1 MKMTDSK
8 GCGHTSVHNP
18 SPVKLPPEYQELN
31 SPEDI
36 DVHQTEQNT
45 RDQDNSDEWFEARKC
60 RLTASNF
67 GKVLKRKATP
77 SEKFLSNLFCGKKSI
92 SAPSL
97 DYGKRNESNAKAK
110 YLETYPARHFHKCG
124 LVINKEF
131 CFLGATPDGI
141 VCDDKRSGIAEVKC
155 PYTARDYTVRE
166 ASAKINNFCLEF
178 DQTTQLLGLK
188 KDHEYYAQ
196 VQGQLM
202 ITGTDFC
209 DFIVYTK
216 NDIHVNRI
224 LPDIPF
230 MNLMLCKLAEFFKTY
245 AKPFLDKQK
254 AK

>member
-1 MKMTDSK
+1 M
-8 GCGHTSVHNP
+8 
-18 SPVKLPPEYQELN
+18 
-31 SPEDI
+31 
-36 DVHQTEQNT
+36 
-45 RDQDNSDEWFEARKC
+45 
-60 RLTASNF
+60 
-67 GKVLKRKATP
+67 LKRKATP

-124 LVINKEF
+124 LVINNEF

-141 VCDDKRSGIAEVKC
+141 VCDDNRSGIAEVKC

-188 KDHEYYAQ
+188 KDHEY
-196 VQGQLM
+196 
-202 ITGTDFC
+202 
-209 DFIVYTK
+209 TK

-230 MNLMLCKLAEFFKTY
+230 MNLMLCKLAEFFITY